1 MLRGARVVYIAAK
14 SSSSIGYLLV
24 PENGLKHFWAISLLN
39 QYMYLMKF
47 ELCTFLSI
55 MNTKVQRRRKAF
67 PFPVGKTEAPSDGY
81 PHDIRRFD
89 IKGYACIN
97 LPISKAI
104 SGDYSIRRTD
114 AWAAG
119 FELHP
124 FPLPFHFSDW
134 LHWEQYP
141 SAIDV
146 WWWNMKRLPGVRR
159 ELNSYV
165 SMYVHMKEYAS
176 DKSRILVTDLS

>member
-104 SGDYSIRRTD
+104 SGDYSIRWTD
-114 AWAAG
+114 EWAAG
-119 FELHP
+119 TSVSSSILFLFLFISVIDYTESNILR
-124 FPLPFHFSDW
+124 PLMCDGGIWRDSP
-134 LHWEQYP
+134 
-141 SAIDV
+141 V
-146 WWWNMKRLPGVRR
+146 
-159 ELNSYV
+159 YV
-165 SMYVHMKEYAS
+165 ESWIPM
-176 DKSRILVTDLS
+176 